1 MSEAGLTVSGD
12 KVLGEERTSLVRTVD
27 LTREYRRG
35 PHTVRALDGLN
46 LSIRVGE
53 FLCLTGASGSGK
65 STCLS
70 LIGGLDRPTRGR
82 IVVEGREITQLDENE
97 LATYRRRRVGFV
109 FQSFHLIP
117 TMTALEN
124 VEFPLVFA
132 RVGARLRRTKAQKL
146 LEQVGLAGR
155 LDHRPTEL
163 SGGEQ
168 QRVAIARSLV
178 NDPALLL
185 ADEPTGN
192 LDSRTGGEVMELLAQ
207 MNAEQ
212 ELTVLVASHDRA
224 VVGFAHRVIHLLD
237 GRLLE

>member
-1 MSEAGLTVSGD
+1 
-12 KVLGEERTSLVRTVD
+12 
-27 LTREYRRG
+27 
-35 PHTVRALDGLN
+35 
-46 LSIRVGE
+46 
-53 FLCLTGASGSGK
+53 
-65 STCLS
+65 
-70 LIGGLDRPTRGR
+70 
-82 IVVEGREITQLDENE
+82 VVQGREITQLDENE

-132 RVGARLRRTKAQKL
+132 RVGPRRRRAKAQKL

-192 LDSRTGGEVMELLAQ
+192 LDSRTGREVMELLAQ
-207 MNAEQ
+207 MNVEQ
-212 ELTVLVASHDRA
+212 KLTLLVASHDPA
-224 VVGFAHRVIHLLD
+224 VVAFAHRVIRLLD

>member
-1 MSEAGLTVSGD
+1 VSGD
-12 KVLGEERTSLVRTVD
+12 RVDGGEEAPLVQTVG
-27 LTREYRRG
+27 LTQEYRRG
-35 PHTVRALDGLN
+35 PQTIRALDGVD
-46 LSIRVGE
+46 LSLSVGE
-53 FLCLTGASGSGK
+53 LLCLTGPSGSGK
-65 STCLS
+65 STCLN

-97 LATYRRRRVGFV
+97 LAAYRRQRVGFV
-109 FQSFHLIP
+109 FQSFQLIP

-124 VEFPLVFA
+124 VEFPLIFA
-132 RVGARLRRTKAQKL
+132 RVSVRRRRVKAEGL
-146 LEQVGLAGR
+146 LQRVGLADR
-155 LDHRPTEL
+155 MDHRPTEL

-207 MNAEQ
+207 MNQ
-212 ELTVLVASHDRA
+212 SQGLTVLVASHDPA
-224 VVGFAHRVIHLLD
+224 VVAFAHRVIRLLD
-237 GRLLE
+237 GRLSE

>member
-1 MSEAGLTVSGD
+1 
-12 KVLGEERTSLVRTVD
+12 VRTVD

-35 PHTVRALDGLN
+35 PHTIRALDGLD
-46 LSIRVGE
+46 LSLCVGE
-53 FLCLTGASGSGK
+53 LLCLTGASGSGK
-65 STCLS
+65 STCLN

-97 LATYRRRRVGFV
+97 LAAYRRQRVGFV

-117 TMTALEN
+117 TMTALQN
-124 VEFPLVFA
+124 VEFPLIFA
-132 RVGARLRRTKAQKL
+132 RVAARGRRVKAERFLK
-146 LEQVGLAGR
+146 QVGLADR
-155 LDHRPTEL
+155 MDHRPTEL

-207 MNAEQ
+207 MNEEQ
-212 ELTVLVASHDRA
+212 GLTVLVASHDPA
-224 VVGFAHRVIHLLD
+224 VVAFAHRVVRLLD
-237 GRLLE
+237 GRLVE

>member
-1 MSEAGLTVSGD
+1 
-12 KVLGEERTSLVRTVD
+12 VRTVD

-35 PHTVRALDGLN
+35 PHTIRALDGLD
-46 LSIRVGE
+46 LSLCVGE
-53 FLCLTGASGSGK
+53 LLCLTGASGSGK
-65 STCLS
+65 STCLN

-97 LATYRRRRVGFV
+97 LAAYRRQRVGFV

-117 TMTALEN
+117 TMTALQN
-124 VEFPLVFA
+124 VEFPLIFA
-132 RVGARLRRTKAQKL
+132 RVAARGRRVKAERL
-146 LEQVGLAGR
+146 LKQVGLADR
-155 LDHRPTEL
+155 MDHRPTEL

-207 MNAEQ
+207 MNEEQ
-212 ELTVLVASHDRA
+212 GLTVLLASHDPA
-224 VVGFAHRVIHLLD
+224 VVAFARRVVRLLD
-237 GRLLE
+237 GRLVE

>member
-1 MSEAGLTVSGD
+1 M
-12 KVLGEERTSLVRTVD
+12 
-27 LTREYRRG
+27 
-35 PHTVRALDGLN
+35 
-46 LSIRVGE
+46 
-53 FLCLTGASGSGK
+53 
-65 STCLS
+65 
-70 LIGGLDRPTRGR
+70 
-82 IVVEGREITQLDENE
+82 DENE

-124 VEFPLVFA
+124 VEFPLIFA
-132 RVGARLRRTKAQKL
+132 RIGTRRRRMKAQKL
-146 LEQVGLAGR
+146 LEQVGLADR

-178 NDPALLL
+178 NGPALLL

-192 LDSRTGGEVMELLAQ
+192 LDSRTGGEVMQLLAQ
-207 MNAEQ
+207 MNAQ
-212 ELTVLVASHDRA
+212 QKLTVLVASHDPA
-224 VVGFAHRVIHLLD
+224 VVAFAHRVIHLLD